1 MQSTMIDHRTM
12 QPHKGAF
19 IVVEG
24 GDGSGKG
31 SLIEALSS
39 RLADEGRDV
48 LVTREPGGTAE
59 GLELRALLLSEK
71 GKSWDDGAELLLM
84 TAARIQHVKRVI
96 QPALEAG
103 RIVLCDRYVGSTL
116 AYQGGGR
123 GISEILIRGLHRD
136 FVGDLWPDL
145 TLLLDVD
152 VKIGLERSRARLSTS
167 NVDEGRFEELDSDFH
182 ERVRRNFLE
191 QAAEKP
197 DQTILID
204 AGREIGQ
211 VHDSAISAISQ
222 WLSSRG
228 TR

>member
-1 MQSTMIDHRTM
+1 MIDHRTM

-31 SLIEALSS
+31 SLIEALSA
-39 RLADEGRDV
+39 RLVNEGRDI

-71 GKSWDDGAELLLM
+71 GKSWDEGAELLLM

-123 GISEILIRGLHRD
+123 GISETLIRGLHRD
-136 FVGDLWPDL
+136 FVDDLWPDI

-152 VKIGLERSRARLSTS
+152 ATVGLERSLARLSAA
-167 NVDEGRFEELDSDFH
+167 NVNEGRFEELARDFH
-182 ERVRRNFLE
+182 ERVRQNFLE

-197 DQTILID
+197 EETIVID
-204 AGREIGQ
+204 AGMNIQQ
-211 VHDSAISAISQ
+211 VHEKAISALVR
-222 WLSSRG
+222 WLSARG
-228 TR
+228 HR